1 MLILHFSLSPIVHLY
16 GVLKKNIKNSASLNY
31 AIGLYRRKFHT
42 HLLQFDGEG
51 KWTLEP
57 LNTETRLTLKEEKQR
72 LEAQLSGI
80 PRIQDR
86 LKVTLPTGLCQF
98 RVH

>member
-1 MLILHFSLSPIVHLY
+1 MVSKISVINSDLSPNFLFF
-16 GVLKKNIKNSASLNY
+16 LLLLRN
-31 AIGLYRRKFHT
+31 FHT

-80 PRIQDR
+80 PRMQDR
-86 LKVTLPTGLCQF
+86 LKV
-98 RVH
+98 